1 MLHVAL
7 LLHSCCSL
15 TLVYDVFSP
24 RFSEEELALEERF
37 KNTSL
42 IQNLLMSESFFLAN
56 IPKKI
61 SLSATM

>member
-7 LLHSCCSL
+7 LLHLRCSL
-15 TLVYDVFSP
+15 TLVYGVLSP
-24 RFSEEELALEERF
+24 RFSEEELALGERF

-42 IQNLLMSESFFLAN
+42 IQNLLMSEPFFLDN